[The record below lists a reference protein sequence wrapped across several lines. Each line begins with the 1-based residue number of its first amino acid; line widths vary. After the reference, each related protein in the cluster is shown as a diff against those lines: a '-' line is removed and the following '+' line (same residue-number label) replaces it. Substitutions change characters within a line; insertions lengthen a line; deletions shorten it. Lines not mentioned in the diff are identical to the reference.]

1 MFTDRAVIREV
12 KSRKKNFAMTW
23 IDSKKAYNMVPHL
36 WINECLDLSGVTE
49 NSKTLLTYLLTP
61 RFNMHCSPCLR
72 VALHHCH
79 AHFDSWNGSP
89 YTMPFYFEPT
99 MHPKHGK

>member
-23 IDSKKAYNMVPHL
+23 IDSKKAYNMVPHS

-49 NSKTLLTYLLTP
+49 NSKTLLTYLLHDLTCIVP
-61 RFNMHCSPCLR
+61 R
-72 VALHHCH
+72 V
-79 AHFDSWNGSP
+79 
-89 YTMPFYFEPT
+89 
-99 MHPKHGK
+99 